1 MFSTDDEGV
10 RREGLFG
17 SVVVEIDKLSNDGLG
32 LTAGVESPLRL
43 FLVFLVLALF
53 IAATQV
59 VFRSLKQRR
68 AHLMERSDISA

>member
-17 SVVVEIDKLSNDGLG
+17 SVVVEIDKLSNGGLG